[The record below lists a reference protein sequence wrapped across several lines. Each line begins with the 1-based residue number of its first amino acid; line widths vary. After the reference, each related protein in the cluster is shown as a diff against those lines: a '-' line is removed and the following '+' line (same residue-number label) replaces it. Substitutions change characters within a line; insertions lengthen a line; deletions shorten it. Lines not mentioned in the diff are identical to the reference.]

1 METETN
7 LRPSDLA
14 RRVEVAEI
22 RGLYLNAEKKKKPKQ
37 THFR

>member
-14 RRVEVAEI
+14 RRVEVTEI
-22 RGLYLNAEKKKKPKQ
+22 RGLYLNVEKKIPKQ